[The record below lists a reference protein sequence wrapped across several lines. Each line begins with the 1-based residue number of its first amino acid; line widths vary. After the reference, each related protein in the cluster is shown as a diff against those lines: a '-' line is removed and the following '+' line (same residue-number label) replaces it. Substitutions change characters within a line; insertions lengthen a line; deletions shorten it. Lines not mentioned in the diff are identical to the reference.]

1 MKRLSI
7 LTVALMFALT
17 ASSDNYPYLSF
28 QTSSGS
34 VVSLPSE
41 GLNLSFS
48 DKALVAQSGDN
59 TTEFALADLTRMFF
73 SQSATTAISDLTAD
87 RTTSSLA
94 VYTVS
99 GVYVGTF
106 DSERSLRRNVDSGI
120 YIVKTNGKTLK
131 MTVR

>member
-41 GLNLSFS
+41 GLNLLFS
-48 DKALVAQSGDN
+48 GNTLVAQNGDN

-73 SQSATTAISDLTAD
+73 SQSVETAISDLTSNQPS
-87 RTTSSLA
+87 SSLA

-106 DSERSLRRNVDSGI
+106 DSERSLRKNVNPGI

>member
-1 MKRLSI
+1 
-7 LTVALMFALT
+7 MFALT
-17 ASSDNYPYLSF
+17 ASPDNYPYLSF
-28 QTSSGS
+28 QTTSGS

-73 SQSATTAISDLTAD
+73 SQSAETGISNLTPD
-87 RTTSSLA
+87 RATSSLA

-106 DSERSLRRNVDSGI
+106 DSERSLRRNVNSGI
-120 YIVKTNGKTLK
+120 YIVKTNGETLK
-131 MTVR
+131 MIVR